1 MHFVNWQR
9 KISVEEQNG
18 QKVMVKRNKPTKLFH
33 EFLIIYA
40 YSLISLLFFHPSP
53 PPTFSEITRNEG
65 HEMRN
70 NLKKIGIRTPKL
82 FSMSDTNLIEE
93 YIEGG
98 NLYWALASG
107 SDILLAYEA
116 GCITG
121 KLHEAGYAFVD
132 NKAQNYLVT
141 GDSVIRTDLSFM
153 KKTHSHYSKSM
164 DIGSFLASVIDLG
177 RYGEI
182 VQSFH
187 DGYLSES
194 DSKFSY
200 LSILIRNVL
209 SVGFSS
215 NSKIT
220 LRNIFLDSRT
230 FIEV

>member
-65 HEMRN
+65 YEMRN

-98 NLYWALASG
+98 NLYLALASG

-215 NSKIT
+215 NSKTT
-220 LRNIFLDSRT
+220 LRNILLDSRT
-230 FIEV
+230 FIGV

>member
-1 MHFVNWQR
+1 
-9 KISVEEQNG
+9 
-18 QKVMVKRNKPTKLFH
+18 
-33 EFLIIYA
+33 
-40 YSLISLLFFHPSP
+40 
-53 PPTFSEITRNEG
+53 
-65 HEMRN
+65 MRN

-132 NKAQNYLVT
+132 NKAENYLVT

-215 NSKIT
+215 NSKTT

-230 FIEV
+230 FIGV

>member
-1 MHFVNWQR
+1 
-9 KISVEEQNG
+9 
-18 QKVMVKRNKPTKLFH
+18 MVKRNKPTKLFH

-65 HEMRN
+65 YEMRN

-98 NLYWALASG
+98 NLYLALASG

-153 KKTHSHYSKSM
+153 KKTRSHYSKSM

-215 NSKIT
+215 NSKTT
-220 LRNIFLDSRT
+220 LRNILLDSRT
-230 FIEV
+230 FIGV